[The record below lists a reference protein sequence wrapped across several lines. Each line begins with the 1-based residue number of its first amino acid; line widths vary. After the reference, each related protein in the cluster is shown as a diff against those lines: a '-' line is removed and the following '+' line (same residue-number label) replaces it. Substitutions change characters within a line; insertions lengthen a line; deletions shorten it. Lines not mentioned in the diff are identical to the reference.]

1 MQCYLIK
8 LWRFSILS
16 KLKIEVES
24 FKYKI
29 KLLCKIGLW
38 AYKKYEFN
46 KYSNKYFRKLT
57 FTSWFFSIDIVKYL

>member
-8 LWRFSILS
+8 LWRFSILT

-29 KLLCKIGLW
+29 KLLCKIGL
-38 AYKKYEFN
+38 
-46 KYSNKYFRKLT
+46 
-57 FTSWFFSIDIVKYL
+57 